1 MTASEKYE
9 NYSVIADFAER
20 ERVARLSACMVELRD
35 SSSKMDKYAELA
47 AREGTS
53 CKTLQ
58 RLFKLWRDSGEND
71 LVLADKRKLAKAT
84 PGSKFYRDFVTYCE
98 RDRNTDQGGYDAMM
112 RDFRAGETFSFGTW
126 RDIYRIEFPASPVPA
141 TCPIN
146 WTPTGMTYSN
156 LMRLRQHDSSR
167 QMSLAWN
174 RVGQFAA
181 LSSTLPVVR
190 SRVGLPVGAL
200 FQADDVWHNIDV
212 FAPGQTGTFQ
222 PLEFAIYDVSS
233 AFKVVSAMK
242 PRLLVRDPK
251 TGKEVR
257 DNLKEIQFR
266 FAMQYLVCCKGFHKD
281 GATFIL
287 ERGTTAI
294 RENVQRRIAAVPGF
308 GKLIHFQV
316 SGLLNQPAHQGLLM
330 GNAGGNP
337 RMKSLCECAHNI
349 LHNATA
355 SLTGNRGRDAA
366 HMHESQ
372 GSVVKYSE
380 SEIEL
385 ASKIDP
391 TLISHLMLPILQYD
405 KYQQYFYAIEDEVMD
420 RTRHNLEGWAGR
432 EVIEY
437 RLSPTSD
444 WINCERFNDM
454 SPNEVTATMAII
466 NADKTNLL
474 RQRKMSRREVWNAGR
489 RDLIRWPLFDMPA
502 FADPRDIRESTVR
515 GDGTVSFTDAVY
527 YPGQRKTYIAE
538 LVDRNGIHRR
548 LSPGTKLFFFWN
560 PLGDLQ
566 NHIWITDE
574 KGENIYGMCPILKT
588 AAWSSPETIRAAM
601 GQKIHQIT
609 NMMDEVRARHAP
621 DTVQRMVAEKFNQ
634 FLLTSA
640 QEAQKFPDLGK
651 RAALPSS
658 EILDSFDTEDDPALA
673 PSGVPSNAANALE
686 FLNQLS

>member
-1 MTASEKYE
+1 MTAAAKYE
-9 NYSVIADFAER
+9 SYSVISDFAER
-20 ERVARLSACMVELRD
+20 ERVARLAKRMAEIRD
-35 SSSKMDKYAELA
+35 SAKKMDKYAEIA
-47 AREGTS
+47 AQEGTS
-53 CKTLQ
+53 AKTLQ

-71 LVLADKRKLAKAT
+71 LVLADKRKLTKAT
-84 PGSKFYRDFVTYCE
+84 PGSKFYHDFVTYCE

-126 RDIYRIEFPASPVPA
+126 RDIFREEFPASPMPLS
-141 TCPIN
+141 CPIN
-146 WTPTGMTYSN
+146 WTPRGMTYAN
-156 LMRLRQHDSSR
+156 LMRMRLHDPSR
-167 QMSLAWN
+167 EMSLAWN
-174 RVGQFAA
+174 RQGQFAA

-242 PRLLVRDPK
+242 PRLLVRDPR

-266 FAMQYLVCCKGFHKD
+266 FALQYLVCCKGFHKD

-355 SLTGNRGRDAA
+355 SLPGNRGRDAA
-366 HMHESQ
+366 HLHESNAAI
-372 GSVVKYSE
+372 VKYTAA
-380 SEIEL
+380 EIEL
-385 ASKIDP
+385 AQRIDY
-391 TLISHLMLPILQYD
+391 TLIPHLMLPVLQYD
-405 KYQQYFYAIEDEVMD
+405 KYCRYFYMIEDEVMD

-432 EVIEY
+432 EVMEY
-437 RLSPTSD
+437 RLSVDSD
-444 WINCERFNDM
+444 VWHSCDKFSDM
-454 SPNEVTATMAII
+454 SPEQMTATLAVI
-466 NADKTNLL
+466 NADKTHLL
-474 RQRKMSRREVWNAGR
+474 RQRKMSRREAWASGLKNLV
-489 RDLIRWPLFDMPA
+489 RWPLYDMPA
-502 FADPRDIRESTVR
+502 FADPRDVREATVR
-515 GDGTVSFTDAVY
+515 GDGTISFTDVIY

-538 LVDRNGIHRR
+538 IVDRNGIHRR
-548 LSPGTKLFFFWN
+548 LSPGSKVKFFWN
-560 PLGDLQ
+560 PLGELA
-566 NHIWITDE
+566 NHIWITDDC
-574 KGENIYGMCPILKT
+574 ENILGMCPILKT
-588 AAWSSPETIRAAM
+588 AAWASPETIRAAM
-601 GQKIHQIT
+601 GQKIHQVT
-609 NMMDEVRARHAP
+609 QMMDEVRARHAP
-621 DTVQRMVAEKFNQ
+621 ETVQRLVAETFHTI
-634 FLLTSA
+634 LLKSA
-640 QEAQKFPDLGK
+640 EEAQRMPDLGSGEALSASEVLDGGDNAEVEETPSEAASTS
-651 RAALPSS
+651 AAL
-658 EILDSFDTEDDPALA
+658 EL
-673 PSGVPSNAANALE
+673 
-686 FLNQLS
+686 LNTLV

>member
-1 MTASEKYE
+1 MTAAAKYE
-9 NYSVIADFAER
+9 SYSVISDFAER
-20 ERVARLSACMVELRD
+20 ERVARLARRMAEIRD
-35 SSSKMDKYAELA
+35 SAKKMDKYAEIA
-47 AREGTS
+47 AQEGTS
-53 CKTLQ
+53 AKTLQ
-58 RLFKLWRDSGEND
+58 RLFKLWRDSGEDD

-126 RDIYRIEFPASPVPA
+126 RDIYRHDFPSSPVPA

-146 WTPTGMTYSN
+146 WTPRGMTYSN
-156 LMRLRQHDSSR
+156 LERIRLHDPTR

-174 RVGQFAA
+174 RQGQFAA
-181 LSSTLPVVR
+181 LGSTLPVVR

-200 FQADDVWHNIDV
+200 YQADDVWPNIDV

-222 PLEFAIYDVSS
+222 PLEFALYDVSS

-266 FAMQYLVCCKGFHKD
+266 FALQYLVGCKGFHKD

-316 SGLLNQPAHQGLLM
+316 SGLLNQPAHQGLLI

-355 SLTGNRGRDAA
+355 SLLGNRGRDAA
-366 HMHESQ
+366 HLHESNAA
-372 GSVVKYSE
+372 VVKYSQN
-380 SEIEL
+380 EIEL
-385 ASKIDP
+385 AQRIDP
-391 TLISHLMLPILQYD
+391 TLISHLMLPILQYE
-405 KYQQYFYAIEDEVMD
+405 KYTRYFYTIEDEVMD

-432 EVIEY
+432 EVMEY
-437 RLSPTSD
+437 RLSADSPD
-444 WINCERFNDM
+444 WLNCKRFNDM
-454 SPNEVTATMAII
+454 SPQEVTATMAVI
-466 NADKTNLL
+466 NADKANLL
-474 RQRKMSRREVWNAGR
+474 RQRKMSRREVWMAGQK
-489 RDLIRWPLFDMPA
+489 DLIRWPLFDMPA
-502 FADPRDIRESTVR
+502 FADPRDVREATVR
-515 GDGTVSFTDAVY
+515 GDGTISFTDIIY

-538 LVDRNGIHRR
+538 LIDRNGVHRR
-548 LSPGTKLFFFWN
+548 LSPGTKVKFFWN
-560 PLGDLQ
+560 PLGELS
-566 NHIWITDE
+566 NYVWLTDDC
-574 KGENIYGMCPILKT
+574 ENILGMCPILKT
-588 AAWSSPETIRAAM
+588 AAWASPESIRAAM
-601 GQKIHQIT
+601 GQKIHQVT
-609 NMMDEVRARHAP
+609 EMMNEVRARHAP
-621 DTVQRMVAEKFNQ
+621 ETVQRLVAEKFNR
-634 FLLTSA
+634 FLLKSA
-640 QEAQKFPDLGK
+640 EEAQRSPDLGDGDALSVSEVLNIDNDTGEEPPVEETANTS
-651 RAALPSS
+651 AAL
-658 EILDSFDTEDDPALA
+658 EL
-673 PSGVPSNAANALE
+673 
-686 FLNQLS
+686 LNQLV

>member
-1 MTASEKYE
+1 MTAAAKYE
-9 NYSVIADFAER
+9 AYSVISDFAER
-20 ERVARLSACMVELRD
+20 ERVARLARRMAEIRD
-35 SSSKMDKYAELA
+35 SEKKMDKYAEIA
-47 AREGTS
+47 AQEGTS
-53 CKTLQ
+53 AKTLQ
-58 RLFKLWRDSGEND
+58 RLFKLWRDSGEDD
-71 LVLADKRKLAKAT
+71 LVLADKRKLTKAT

-126 RDIYRIEFPASPVPA
+126 RDIWRLDFPASPLPA
-141 TCPIN
+141 ACPIN
-146 WTPTGMTYSN
+146 WTPRGMTYAN
-156 LMRLRQHDSSR
+156 LMRMRLHDSTR

-174 RVGQFAA
+174 RQGQFAA
-181 LSSTLPVVR
+181 LSNTLPVVR

-233 AFKVVSAMK
+233 AFKVVSMMK

-266 FAMQYLVCCKGFHKD
+266 FALQYLVCCKGFHKD

-316 SGLLNQPAHQGLLM
+316 SGLLNQPAHQGLLI
-330 GNAGGNP
+330 GSAGGNP

-355 SLTGNRGRDAA
+355 SLLGNRGRDAA
-366 HMHESQ
+366 HLHESNAA
-372 GSVVKYSE
+372 VVKYSN

-391 TLISHLMLPILQYD
+391 TLVTQLMLPILQYD
-405 KYQQYFYAIEDEVMD
+405 KYCNYFYIIENEVMD

-432 EVIEY
+432 EVMEY
-437 RLSPTSD
+437 RLSATSSD
-444 WINCERFNDM
+444 WLNCSRFNDM
-454 SPNEVTATMAII
+454 SAHEVAATMAVI
-466 NADKTNLL
+466 NADKNNLL
-474 RQRKMSRREVWNAGR
+474 RQRKMSRREVWVAGQK
-489 RDLIRWPLFDMPA
+489 DLIRWPLFDMPA
-502 FADPRDIRESTVR
+502 FADPRDAREGTVR
-515 GDGTVSFTDAVY
+515 GDGTISFTDVVY

-538 LVDRNGIHRR
+538 VIDRNNIHRR
-548 LSPGTKLFFFWN
+548 LSPGTKVKFFWN
-560 PLGDLQ
+560 PLGELS
-566 NHIWITDE
+566 NHIWLTDDS
-574 KGENIYGMCPILKT
+574 GENILGICPILKT
-588 AAWSSPETIRAAM
+588 AAWTSPETIRAAM
-601 GQKIHQIT
+601 GQKIHQVT
-609 NMMDEVRARHAP
+609 EMMQEVQARHAP
-621 DTVQRMVAEKFNQ
+621 ETVQRLV
-634 FLLTSA
+634 
-640 QEAQKFPDLGK
+640 AQKFNTFLLKSAEQAQRSPDLGNG
-651 RAALPSS
+651 
-658 EILDSFDTEDDPALA
+658 DALA
-673 PSGVPSNAANALE
+673 ASDVLDCDADISDGEAASDTASALDL
-686 FLNQLS
+686 LNQLV